1 MNAFELDHIVIF
13 TSVGAPEKSTLEAFG
28 LQGFGGVTQHGDF
41 GSASTSFFFAN
52 LLYLEL
58 LWVHDDEAARRN
70 YEPLTMNALPRMRW
84 RTSGATPINL
94 MLRSREPGAAP
105 PPAFPVH
112 YLNFPNGVSVGFNG
126 ETLAEPCYGLVPE
139 NMSFRGFRANI
150 PDLAHPAGVRDL
162 TQVAVTVA
170 APTLSPI
177 AQLLSEQGLVAFELG
192 AEPLATLTFDHGR
205 QGRQADLRPVLPLV
219 FQY

>member
-1 MNAFELDHIVIF
+1 MRLDEV
-13 TSVGAPEKSTLEAFG
+13 V
-28 LQGFGGVTQHGDF
+28 D
-41 GSASTSFFFAN
+41 
-52 LLYLEL
+52 
-58 LWVHDDEAARRN
+58 
-70 YEPLTMNALPRMRW
+70 
-84 RTSGATPINL
+84 
-94 MLRSREPGAAP
+94 
-105 PPAFPVH
+105 
-112 YLNFPNGVSVGFNG
+112 GVSVGFNG

-162 TQVAVTVA
+162 AQVAVTVA
-170 APTLSPI
+170 APALSPI

-205 QGRQADLRPVLPLV
+205 QGRQGRQADLRPVLPLV